1 MLLLGETWLI
11 MLSLPP
17 NRMDSQA
24 ASLTLA
30 MARRICLRVFKCVR
44 EYSVRVWRRVVRD
57 TVDGDEFESL
67 H

>member
-1 MLLLGETWLI
+1 VLLLGETWLI

-30 MARRICLRVFKCVR
+30 MARGICLRVFKCVR
-44 EYSVRVWRRVVRD
+44 EYGVRVWRRVVRD